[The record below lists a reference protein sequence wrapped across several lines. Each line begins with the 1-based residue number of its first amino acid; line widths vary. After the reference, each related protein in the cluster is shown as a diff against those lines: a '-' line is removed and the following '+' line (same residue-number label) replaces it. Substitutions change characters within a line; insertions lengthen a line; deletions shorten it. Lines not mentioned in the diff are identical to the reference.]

1 MDILDLLKNPQQ
13 LNDLI
18 ETNSH
23 FIESLPEKTL
33 LKLIEK
39 INKAETLYRIAIL
52 RNMKLPPEKEQLLIP
67 FDILSFD
74 YLIRIKKAKWEE
86 FEEKVACRNS
96 LMALK
101 YAQEILKDRFKKAE
115 PLIIK
120 SNYLKE
126 YIKFLNDIKKLDE
139 FKKDYPFIIYE

>member
-86 FEEKVACRNS
+86 FEEKVARRNS